1 MPHAAR
7 AALELDLD
15 GELRGEVEVGLA
27 AALARDVRE
36 GLPFPRAVERHDGE
50 LDAGEV
56 AAAALLD
63 DGALDALDDAR
74 ASLRVVE
81 PCAERVAAAG
91 ERPRWEEHAGAGGR
105 GGVGVGVDGDV
116 EPFGARGVDHGE
128 GADALAPLGLA
139 HELVVRDLSG
149 HAGLARDADDLGDRV
164 DGTLALV
171 TDVRGV
177 E

>member
-1 MPHAAR
+1 MAEHAREGAVAARVRVAAAERGELAVGRDHGPRVAHDAAHVLFIDHVPHAAR

-91 ERPRWEEHAGAGGR
+91 ERP
-105 GGVGVGVDGDV
+105 
-116 EPFGARGVDHGE
+116 
-128 GADALAPLGLA
+128 
-139 HELVVRDLSG
+139 
-149 HAGLARDADDLGDRV
+149 
-164 DGTLALV
+164 
-171 TDVRGV
+171 
-177 E
+177 